1 MDNTKIVVLSGPSGV
16 GKSTVAAELIRHYAH
31 YELSVSVTTR
41 DPRDGEVEGVS
52 YYFRTQQQYDEM
64 VAQGLFVEH
73 AGRYRNSYGTL
84 YSELDRIAAHGNH
97 AVLDIE
103 YDGAANIKRAYG
115 DRAVLIFLLPP
126 AMADL
131 HSRLQGRGSETE
143 ASFRARFAAAQD
155 EIDKYS
161 GQYDHRVV
169 NAVVA
174 DTARRI
180 DEIVRQCCR

>member
-1 MDNTKIVVLSGPSGV
+1 MSNTKIVVLSGPSGV
-16 GKSTVAAELIRHYAH
+16 GKSTVAAALIRNYAD

-41 DPRDGEVEGVS
+41 DPRAGEAEGVN
-52 YYFRTQQQYDEM
+52 YYFRTQAQFDEM

-73 AGRYRNSYGTL
+73 AGRYKNSYGTL
-84 YSELDRIAAHGNH
+84 FSEMDRIAAHGNH

-103 YDGAANIKRAYG
+103 YDGAAAIKRAYG

-143 ASFRARFAAAQD
+143 ESFRARFDAAQH
-155 EIDKYS
+155 EINVYS
-161 GQYDHRVV
+161 GQYDYRVV
-169 NAVVA
+169 NADV
-174 DTARRI
+174 DKCARQI
-180 DEIVRQCCR
+180 NEIIRQCCR